1 MIPASG
7 RGASGY
13 NYLMPYTWLLF
24 DADGTLFDY
33 DTAEEKA
40 LLATFRQMNIS
51 YQPAYGPLYRRFNA
65 EVWEAFE
72 AGKISAERLRVER
85 FSRLLGATGVDAD
98 ALEFSTRYLL
108 NLSLGTDLMPGA
120 IDTLQALRPVYR
132 LALITNGLKDV
143 QRPRLERAG
152 IAHFFEVIA
161 ISEEIGVAKPDPA
174 FFDALFAQLGNPPLE
189 QALVIGDGLTSDIQG
204 ALQYGLD
211 ACWYNP
217 RHLPPQPRYPAR
229 FEIHHLG
236 ELPALL
242 NGQVNHSSQGREP

>member
-1 MIPASG
+1 
-7 RGASGY
+7 
-13 NYLMPYTWLLF
+13 MPYTWLLF

-33 DTAEEKA
+33 DSAEEKA
-40 LLATFRQMNIS
+40 LLATFRQMNIP

-85 FSRLLGATGVDAD
+85 FSRLLDATEIHAD
-98 ALEFSTRYLL
+98 AQEFSARYLH

-120 IDTLQALRPVYR
+120 MEALQALRPAHR

-161 ISEEIGVAKPDPA
+161 ISEEIGAAKPAPA
-174 FFDALFAQLGNPPLE
+174 FFDALFAQLGNLPLE

-217 RHLPPQPRYPAR
+217 RRHPPQPQYPAR
-229 FEIHHLG
+229 FEIHHLE

-242 NGQVNHSSQGREP
+242 KVQDHHSSQGREP